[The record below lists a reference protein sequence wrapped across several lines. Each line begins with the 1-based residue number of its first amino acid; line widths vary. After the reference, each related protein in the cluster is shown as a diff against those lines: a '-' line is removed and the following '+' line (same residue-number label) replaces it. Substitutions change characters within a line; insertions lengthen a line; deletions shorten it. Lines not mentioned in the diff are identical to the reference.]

1 MKKGAI
7 SIIVIISV
15 LWVMCSLMINMGET
29 NNDITQEIING
40 KDYGENISPL
50 YSLRNKF
57 I

>member
-15 LWVMCSLMINMGET
+15 LWVMCSLIINMEET
-29 NNDITQEIING
+29 NNDATKEIIHG